1 MKGEMSEDFELDGE
15 PCGGQSFPR
24 FFFNLAM
31 IPMSK
36 RLQDMG
42 GLSHAIYADD
52 VTIWTV
58 LPSPYMG
65 NTIKAEADTVKEEA
79 AAIGL
84 ECAADKSALL
94 IRTPRHGSS
103 NNDMVF
109 YLNLQTIDIPR
120 ATQVKVLG
128 MEISTGNKQSDIIR
142 KL

>member
-1 MKGEMSEDFELDGE
+1 
-15 PCGGQSFPR
+15 
-24 FFFNLAM
+24 M

-36 RLQDMG
+36 RLQGMG

-103 NNDMVF
+103 NNDMDF
-109 YLNLQTIDIPR
+109 YLNSDKSAFTTHFRRWPR
-120 ATQVKVLG
+120 RYGRPKFYGSPRLPLG
-128 MEISTGNKQSDIIR
+128 DKSCAEWK
-142 KL
+142 